1 MHSFTHVY
9 GIDVSKDNL
18 DVLQLSNDASSKE
31 KTQVKN
37 RLKKIES
44 WVKTLCA
51 HSSFCVVEATGTY
64 SSTLIYLLDKYKI
77 TVAVVS
83 PFKSKSF
90 MDALGI
96 SSKTDDQAAYCLAL
110 MGLRLHL
117 KPYQMPSIDRQKR
130 KQVQNAHHA
139 MMKQQRMLKN
149 QLHALDQLPFV
160 ETTARNAYEQ
170 ILQSVELQIQQLY
183 LANSHLV
190 SKILHAEKKLSETKN
205 EKQEAIF
212 REKEALAIYC
222 VRIQNHY
229 EDSIKLLRQQNN
241 QLAQQL
247 KDNKETFETEIIKQ
261 RNEMQT
267 MRKIIQENQPE
278 GN

>member
-1 MHSFTHVY
+1 MNQIILDEDLEFASRCRSICSLIFFQKNFFNIHSFTQGY
-9 GIDVSKDNL
+9 GFSVNKENFDLPELFNCSF
-18 DVLQLSNDASSKE
+18 SKE
-31 KTQVKN
+31 ETPVKN

-160 ETTARNAYEQ
+160 ETTARNAY
-170 ILQSVELQIQQLY
+170 
-183 LANSHLV
+183 
-190 SKILHAEKKLSETKN
+190 
-205 EKQEAIF
+205 
-212 REKEALAIYC
+212 
-222 VRIQNHY
+222 
-229 EDSIKLLRQQNN
+229 
-241 QLAQQL
+241 
-247 KDNKETFETEIIKQ
+247 
-261 RNEMQT
+261 
-267 MRKIIQENQPE
+267 
-278 GN
+278 